1 MLVAIV
7 VLAGAGCAAGEAFMR
22 DPRRLVIHS
31 GERLAPTRE
40 RMEEIDEWVSEQA
53 DSIREDPSFWIISSP
68 QEGPVYPWET
78 LEVNEQGDTALISF
92 QRGDIRG
99 PYSVYAHLHLMAV
112 QGRLDRWLPE
122 ADGGTPFELEK
133 AILAR
138 VSDSWLYLRSIYDA
152 RPYDLLEEL
161 IYSNENGYLEA
172 YILTA
177 RPDAFVGARRAWLE
191 EDPTARDTFIA
202 WFRKT
207 FERDPPGLRGGSG
220 ER

>member
-1 MLVAIV
+1 
-7 VLAGAGCAAGEAFMR
+7 MR

-40 RMEEIDEWVSEQA
+40 RMLEIDAWATEQD
-53 DSIREDPSFWIISSP
+53 DSIREDPSFWIISSL
-68 QEGPVYPWET
+68 QDGPGYPWET
-78 LEVNEQGDTALISF
+78 LEVNEQGDTALVVY
-92 QRGDIRG
+92 QRPDIRG
-99 PYSVYAHLHLMAV
+99 PYLIYAHLHLMAV

-122 ADGGTPFELEK
+122 ADGGTAFELER

-138 VSDSWLYLRSIYDA
+138 VSDTWLYLRSIHDA

-161 IYSNENGYLEA
+161 IYSNENGYLDA
-172 YILTA
+172 YILVA
-177 RPDAFVGARRAWLE
+177 RPDEFVDARRAWLA
-191 EDPTARDTFIA
+191 EDPDARDTFIA

-207 FERDPPGLRGGSG
+207 FERDPPGARGSSG